1 MTGFFDLALTYD
13 ATRRCCDL
21 VLDDEFNLV
30 LDETPVTP
38 VLLSVGL
45 DRRASPDDELPEGR
59 SQFLAPISFSERRGA
74 LLDGLN
80 AAGDMAGC
88 KMWLLE
94 RAKETEATRQ
104 LAEYYLAEGLGWAE
118 TDTGTRAE
126 IEVWWLRDGVLA
138 YRVLVED
145 VTLELTRKVA

>member
-1 MTGFFDLALTYD
+1 MTGFLDLALTYD

-38 VLLSVGL
+38 ILLSVGV

-59 SQFLAPISFSERRGA
+59 SQFLAPVSFSERRGA

-80 AAGDMAGC
+80 ASGDMVGS

-94 RAKETEATRQ
+94 RAKQTETTRQ
-104 LAEYYLAEGLGWAE
+104 LAEYYLAEGLAWAE
-118 TDTGTRAE
+118 RETGTPAE
-126 IEVWWLRDGVLA
+126 IEVWWLRAGVLA
-138 YRVLVED
+138 YRVLID
-145 VTLELTRKVA
+145 DASLELTRKVA

>member
-1 MTGFFDLALTYD
+1 MTGFLDLALTYD
-13 ATRRCCDL
+13 ATRRGCDL

-38 VLLSVGL
+38 ILLSVGV
-45 DRRASPDDELPEGR
+45 DRRASPDDDLPDGR
-59 SQFLAPISFSERRGA
+59 SQFLAPVSFSERRGA

-80 AAGDMAGC
+80 AAGNMSGC

-94 RAKETEATRQ
+94 RAKETEITRQ
-104 LAEYYLAEGLGWAE
+104 LGEYYLAEGLAWAE
-118 TDTGTRAE
+118 VETGTPAE
-126 IEVWWLRDGVLA
+126 IEVWWLRAGVLA

-145 VTLELTRKVA
+145 VSLELTRKVA

>member
-1 MTGFFDLALTYD
+1 MTGFLDLALTYD

-21 VLDDEFNLV
+21 ALDDEFNLV
-30 LDETPVTP
+30 VDETPITP
-38 VLLSVGL
+38 ILLSVGV

-59 SQFLAPISFSERRGA
+59 SQFLAPVSFSERRGA

-80 AAGDMAGC
+80 VAGDMAGC
-88 KMWLLE
+88 KLWLLE
-94 RAKETEATRQ
+94 RAKETEITRQ
-104 LAEYYLAEGLGWAE
+104 LAEYYLAEGLAWTE
-118 TDTGTRAE
+118 TETGTTAE

>member
-1 MTGFFDLALTYD
+1 MTGFLDLALTYD

-38 VLLSVGL
+38 ILLSVGL
-45 DRRASPDDELPEGR
+45 DRRASPDDDLPEGR

-80 AAGDMAGC
+80 AATDMAGC

-94 RAKETEATRQ
+94 RAKETETTRQ
-104 LAEYYLAEGLGWAE
+104 LAEYYLAEGLAWAE
-118 TDTGTRAE
+118 TDTGTPAE

>member
-1 MTGFFDLALTYD
+1 MSGFLDLALTYD

-21 VLDDEFNLV
+21 VLDDDFNLV
-30 LDETPVTP
+30 LDETPITP
-38 VLLSVGL
+38 ILLSVGV
-45 DRRASPDDELPEGR
+45 DRRASPDDDLPEGR

-80 AAGDMAGC
+80 SAGNMSGC
-88 KMWLLE
+88 KLWLLE
-94 RAKETEATRQ
+94 RAKETETTRQ
-104 LAEYYLAEGLGWAE
+104 LAEYYLAEGLAWAE
-118 TDTGTRAE
+118 TETDTPAE
-126 IEVWWLRDGVLA
+126 IEVWWLRSGVLA

>member
-1 MTGFFDLALTYD
+1 MSGFLDLALTYD

-21 VLDDEFNLV
+21 VLDDDFNLV

-38 VLLSVGL
+38 ILLSVGV
-45 DRRASPDDELPEGR
+45 DRRASPDDDLPEGR
-59 SQFLAPISFSERRGA
+59 SQFLAPVSFSERRGA

-80 AAGDMAGC
+80 SAGDMSGC
-88 KMWLLE
+88 KLWLLE
-94 RAKETEATRQ
+94 RAKETEITRQ
-104 LAEYYLAEGLGWAE
+104 LAEYFLAEGLAWAE
-118 TDTGTRAE
+118 TETDTPAE
-126 IEVWWLRDGVLA
+126 IEVWWLRSGVLA

>member
-1 MTGFFDLALTYD
+1 MTGFLDLALTYD

-21 VLDDEFNLV
+21 VLDDDFNLV
-30 LDETPVTP
+30 LDETPITP
-38 VLLSVGL
+38 ILLSVGV
-45 DRRASPDDELPEGR
+45 DRRASPDDDLPDGR
-59 SQFLAPISFSERRGA
+59 SQFLAPVSFSERRGA

-94 RAKETEATRQ
+94 RAKETETTRQ
-104 LAEYYLAEGLGWAE
+104 LAEYYLAEGLAWAE
-118 TDTGTRAE
+118 TDTGTPAE
-126 IEVWWLRDGVLA
+126 IEVWWLRAGVLA